1 MAWKLRPYN
10 KDEIELIDS
19 LIKEGE
25 DMFGRSHSRGHLV
38 QEYVQKE
45 MIERGLRVKINPIVR
60 PKGKLVIGPSNT
72 NTNLHHYQ
80 SSDNG
85 NN

>member
-1 MAWKLRPYN
+1 MAWRLRPYN
-10 KDEIELIDS
+10 QDEIELINS

-45 MIERGLRVKINPIVR
+45 MVGRGLRVKLPPIKKQTVQ
-60 PKGKLVIGPSNT
+60 PKGKLVDGTS
-72 NTNLHHYQ
+72 
-80 SSDNG
+80 
-85 NN
+85 